1 MTLKTL
7 SAFFAIVVVAWL
19 GPVQTL
25 AIEPDAE
32 EVVENSERA
41 WSLLDAYLTGVTTM
55 RARFQQ
61 ILLDENQQIVQNAS
75 GTLVL
80 KRPGQFR
87 WDYQDPYEQLILSDG
102 THLWLYDPDLDQV
115 TVKSLDDSLAST
127 PAMLLSGD
135 AGMADGFE
143 LTEAGQYGEVFW
155 MTLVPRN
162 QETDFRNI
170 SLGFVDGQ
178 LQLMELEDSLDQL
191 TRILLQEVERNPVL
205 ADDTFSFVPPAGSDV
220 IGELPVAGQDD
231 Q

>member
-19 GPVQTL
+19 GPVQIL

-55 RARFQQ
+55 RARFRQ

-135 AGMADGFE
+135 ADMTDGFE

-191 TRILLQEVERNPVL
+191 TRILLQEVERNPIL

>member
-7 SAFFAIVVVAWL
+7 SAFFAIAVVAWL

-55 RARFQQ
+55 RARFRQ

-135 AGMADGFE
+135 AAMTDGFE

>member
-1 MTLKTL
+1 MTSKTL

-32 EVVENSERA
+32 EVVENSEQA

-55 RARFQQ
+55 RARFRQ
-61 ILLDENQQIVQNAS
+61 ILLDENQQIVQNAG

-102 THLWLYDPDLDQV
+102 THLWLYDADLDQV

-178 LQLMELEDSLDQL
+178 LQLMELEDSLDQV
-191 TRILLQEVERNPVL
+191 TRILLEEVERNPVL